1 MVGRRT
7 GRCEALVELGV
18 ADGAADD
25 AAADAAKL
33 NAKKASSAAAF
44 PRALWA
50 SNTSSMLSDK
60 AARLVSPVLEER
72 VLEATRSGEFR
83 RCGTSRFK
91 FSALRHV
98 CCDARTAATRK
109 TSLRLRHRRSGS
121 GGGRRSRRIAES
133 VRGNLCMRLAD
144 ESA

>member
-1 MVGRRT
+1 M
-7 GRCEALVELGV
+7 
-18 ADGAADD
+18 ADGAAD

-33 NAKKASSAAAF
+33 NAQNASNAAAF

-60 AARLVSPVLEER
+60 AARLFSPVLEGR

-83 RCGTSRFK
+83 RSETSRFK

-109 TSLRLRHRRSGS
+109 TSLRLRRRRGLGEGDAPKNRRVGS
-121 GGGRRSRRIAES
+121 REP
-133 VRGNLCMRLAD
+133 LRLAD
-144 ESA
+144 ESG